1 VKNPKRARSTTA
13 LHGGYAGDGATGAT
27 AVPIYQ
33 TVAYAYRT
41 ARELEEAFAGTAPGY
56 IYTRIANPTTAVL
69 EARLAELEGGIG
81 CVATASGMAAIASVA
96 TALLRSGDGILAA
109 RGIFGGTWSLFART
123 LARFGV
129 TTRMESAADAG
140 RFAAAITPR
149 TRMVFVE
156 SVANPGMDVPDLSAI
171 AREAHRAGLPLVV
184 DATAATPFLC
194 RPGEFGADLVV
205 HSTSKFINGHGTAIG
220 GAIIDTGAFD
230 WTAGPF
236 ADLAEL
242 AKTAGRMAFLAGL
255 RRLVYRD
262 LGGCP
267 APMNSFL
274 MLQGLETLGA
284 RMDLH
289 CTNAARLAAR
299 LAETPGVA
307 WVRYPGLPDDPA
319 AAGAKAVLGGRGGAL
334 LTFGLGTRER
344 AMRCIDALDLARNAA
359 NIGDVRTL
367 VIHPASTIFREFNA
381 DERSAMGVSDD
392 MIRVSVGLE
401 DPEDILGDF
410 EHAIGRS
417 GEQ

>member
-242 AKTAGRMAFLAGL
+242 AKTDGLPGRPAPPRVPGPGRLPGPHEFVPDAPGPRDAGGADGPALHERRAAGGPAGGDAGR
-255 RRLVYRD
+255 
-262 LGGCP
+262 
-267 APMNSFL
+267 
-274 MLQGLETLGA
+274 
-284 RMDLH
+284 
-289 CTNAARLAAR
+289 
-299 LAETPGVA
+299 
-307 WVRYPGLPDDPA
+307 
-319 AAGAKAVLGGRGGAL
+319 
-334 LTFGLGTRER
+334 GLGPVP
-344 AMRCIDALDLARNAA
+344 
-359 NIGDVRTL
+359 G
-367 VIHPASTIFREFNA
+367 S
-381 DERSAMGVSDD
+381 
-392 MIRVSVGLE
+392 
-401 DPEDILGDF
+401 
-410 EHAIGRS
+410 S
-417 GEQ
+417 G